1 MDYTKILIKPLITEK
16 TTFLKDQSN
25 QIAFIV
31 DKKANKIDIQR
42 AVEKAFKVKVEK
54 VRVINKRPRLKRRF
68 GRVVGKVS
76 GFKKAYVQLAPGEK
90 IDFFEGV

>member
-31 DKKANKIDIQR
+31 DKKANKIEIKR

-54 VRVINKRPRLKRRF
+54 VRVINKRPCLLYTSPSPR
-68 GRVVGKVS
+68 
-76 GFKKAYVQLAPGEK
+76 
-90 IDFFEGV
+90 D